1 MKLTPDNR
9 TTTCI
14 TLLSMLL
21 ICLWFITW
29 RRRVVDVPLEVTL
42 EAHRSGNAEQRTCIV
57 DTCLKLDQCL
67 IDLDGINVY
76 VQPMVKIRN
85 KKGELMDLPF
95 SREFTQIRQTILS
108 SRFNV
113 DDPRRACF
121 VVPGVDLLNLRKF
134 HSNDEIQRIIESVG
148 RLLPSNSNLLL
159 FNFIGPKSS
168 NESPLHLQHI
178 WASAAL
184 DQTTLR
190 RRFDISL
197 PMLRPYDLQLNDTT
211 MFETETNFPVDQQ
224 QWSVILRFASETVGQ
239 QLREL
244 LNQKDEQRNRTVV
257 FVRETSETERR
268 MTVVQDGDGKQRNY
282 AEILT
287 RSTFTIIH
295 DLVPG
300 FQMILLDAMEC
311 GSIPVII
318 SDDYLPP
325 FHEVLDWS
333 QFSFRLAKQN
343 LPHLTRILSS
353 IPTSQLSKMRAN
365 SRRVFERY
373 LINAHQLTLA
383 TLHLLERRILP
394 VESVVFDEWTSE
406 IEQHKKL
413 WTNVPIRSVAS
424 NLSVILAIQPTKESL
439 RTSISSIFSMIPQD
453 HLRSIFVLWPIN
465 QRPSQLS
472 SFIDDLG
479 RKFNRDSSSTT
490 SIRLL
495 NWDPVDLSDHLVDF
509 SDALAHQSDISHDCW
524 LFLDFRFV
532 DGTQTRL
539 RHLTPDLFLQ
549 AFEAWKENSD
559 SVLSFSP
566 LDRVDT
572 KNEPKEAAEF
582 FVQNSQQTPFYQGAA
597 FIHPQAIKLV
607 GKTDDRWNRCSR
619 IASQSTDCSAKNSD
633 CPELQ
638 MQLCR
643 PDLA

>member
-9 TTTCI
+9 TTTYI
-14 TLLSMLL
+14 TLLIIFL
-21 ICLWFITW
+21 ICLWYATW
-29 RRRVVDVPLEVTL
+29 RRRVVEAPLEVTM
-42 EAHRSGNAEQRTCIV
+42 EAHRIGNADQRICTV

-76 VQPMVKIRN
+76 VQPM
-85 KKGELMDLPF
+85 KGELMDLPF
-95 SREFTQIRQTILS
+95 SREFTEIRQTILS
-108 SRFNV
+108 SRFNI

-134 HSNDEIQRIIESVG
+134 HSNDEIQRIIESVS

-197 PMLRPYDLQLNDTT
+197 PIVRPYDLQLNNTT
-211 MFETETNFPVDQQ
+211 VFETETNFPVDQQ
-224 QWSVILRFASETVGQ
+224 QWSVILRFASETVGKH
-239 QLREL
+239 LHNL
-244 LNQKDEQRNRTVV
+244 LNQNKEQRNRTVV

-268 MTVVQDGDGKQRNY
+268 MTVVQDDSGKQGDY

-333 QFSFRLAKQN
+333 QFSFRLSKQN
-343 LPHLTRILSS
+343 LPHMTQILNS
-353 IPTSQLSKMRAN
+353 IPTSQLSKMKAN

-373 LINAHQLTLA
+373 LADAQKLTLA

-413 WTNVPIRSVAS
+413 WSNVPIRSVAS

-439 RTSISSIFSMIPQD
+439 RTSISSIISMIPQD
-453 HLRSIFVLWPIN
+453 HLRSIYVLWPIN
-465 QRPSQLS
+465 QRPSELS

-479 RKFNRDSSSTT
+479 QKMNRDTSSKT

-495 NWDPVDLSDHLVDF
+495 NWDPVDLSNHLVDF
-509 SDALAHQSDISHDCW
+509 FDALAHQSDISHDCW
-524 LFLDFRFV
+524 LFLDFRFI

-539 RHLTPDLFLQ
+539 RYLTPDLFLQ

-559 SVLSFSP
+559 SVLSFNP
-566 LDRVDT
+566 LDRVNT
-572 KNEPKEAAEF
+572 RNEPKEAAAF

-597 FIHPQAIKLV
+597 FVHPQAIKVL
-607 GKTDDRWNRCSR
+607 GKMDDRWNRCSG
-619 IASQSTDCSAKNSD
+619 IASHSTDCSAKDVD

-638 MQLCR
+638 MHLSF
-643 PDLA
+643 